1 MVGRSVAAVV
11 ALVASALSAYAA
23 APGTVK
29 VTPGSNSAPRFAELP
44 AGLTC
49 VSPLAKALQ
58 QLDTSQPP
66 SSHAAVGSTTLHDPR
81 NTLIGD
87 EILVC
92 ELPWNSAAAARAGGD
107 SMHRVYAVLGTVL
120 VPDAQAPP
128 QTQEL
133 ESSTMLERV
142 VPQMPAQ
149 LADTTGD
156 PLLSFAE
163 WKEQHLEHE
172 RQERARSKQRDKQR
186 HHTRND
192 KHTDAGAGATQ
203 DAHLLAQVAEELGAA
218 SDAAR
223 SAAAAPPPF
232 VEQASRGA
240 ARRST
245 ETPVVSDA
253 GAAPHTAAATA
264 SGSGSAATTGAP
276 ARTDASTATPDA
288 SASPAPPPP
297 PPPAPPVVTAVENAP
312 EALARLKHRWNYA
325 SLDCAA
331 VLHQANPSAKFPTAI
346 LSEKKDRY
354 MLSPCPVSNRERQF
368 VVVELCQQ
376 VRIDTLVLANLE
388 FFSSMFKLFSV
399 RLSND
404 LHAPEHEWRI
414 LGHFHARN
422 VRGPQVFVLNS
433 VPQTYYRFLR
443 IDFLE
448 HYGSEYYC
456 PVSLLRVYGR
466 NEREDADEADDV
478 EEDEPD
484 TVADEPEEDWEPP
497 NACDIHVATIR
508 GRVQMC
514 PAHAASIWPCVCV
527 PRVPLVL
534 PAHPARPDAPR
545 LEPSAAAPHSPP
557 VASSAAHAARA
568 PNTTHPAHAP
578 PANATARTEPKPGE
592 KGTAGGESIFRTI
605 TKRLAALETNTS
617 LSMQYLQLSS
627 EVLRDRLASL
637 EQTRH
642 THMAEFAA
650 ALNASYT
657 QQLHTH
663 LAELRVALQARD
675 DAYGALATRVEH
687 LATELVYERRRG
699 FAQLLLLLVLLAL
712 LVVTRASRPVLTLAQ
727 RPNDPRGTTDGG
739 STPRPRYASPLA
751 RVLSPLRR
759 TASPLEDE
767 SAVVTAL
774 EHAAHDMAHAQP
786 RTPLA
791 RVQDAALPP
800 RPVASVKYPHTR
812 GAVTPS
818 PGRLAWRTRPRL
830 RAHPTPDARRPTASA
845 SAPPSGSEW
854 SDGEESVHN

>member
-11 ALVASALSAYAA
+11 ALVAGALSAYAA
-23 APGTVK
+23 TPGAVK
-29 VTPGSNSAPRFAELP
+29 VTPGASSAPRFAELP

-66 SSHAAVGSTTLHDPR
+66 RSQATVGSTALHDPR
-81 NTLIGD
+81 NSLIGD
-87 EILVC
+87 DILVC

-142 VPQMPAQ
+142 PPKMPAQ
-149 LADTTGD
+149 IADTTRD

-163 WKEQHLEHE
+163 WKEQHLENE
-172 RQERARSKQRDKQR
+172 RQERARSKQREKQR
-186 HHTRND
+186 QHARND
-192 KHTDAGAGATQ
+192 KHTDTGTGTTQ

-232 VEQASRGA
+232 VEQASRGTV
-240 ARRST
+240 RHST
-245 ETPVVSDA
+245 EPSAVPEA
-253 GAAPHTAAATA
+253 GKAAHASAATSA
-264 SGSGSAATTGAP
+264 SGSAAASGAP
-276 ARTDASTATPDA
+276 THTDASTATPVA
-288 SASPAPPPP
+288 SAPPAP

-404 LHAPEHEWRI
+404 LHAPEHEWRT

-433 VPQTYYRFLR
+433 VPQSYYRFLR

-478 EEDEPD
+478 EDDEPD

-527 PRVPLVL
+527 PRVPLV
-534 PAHPARPDAPR
+534 PPVHPARPDAPR
-545 LEPSAAAPHSPP
+545 LEPSAAAPHPPP
-557 VASSAAHAARA
+557 VASSAAHAARVS
-568 PNTTHPAHAP
+568 NTTHAANAP
-578 PANATARTEPKPGE
+578 PANVTARADPKPGE

-642 THMAEFAA
+642 THMTEFAA

-675 DAYGALATRVEH
+675 DAYGALATRVDH

-699 FAQLLLLLVLLAL
+699 FAQLLLLLILLAL
-712 LVVTRASRPVLTLAQ
+712 LVVTRASRPVLNLAQ
-727 RPNDPRGTTDGG
+727 RPGDPRTTTEGVP
-739 STPRPRYASPLA
+739 TPRPRYASPLA

-759 TASPLEDE
+759 TTSPLEDE

-774 EHAAHDMAHAQP
+774 EHAAHDMAHTEP

-812 GAVTPS
+812 GAMTPS

-830 RAHPTPDARRPTASA
+830 RAHPTPEARRPAASA

>member
-11 ALVASALSAYAA
+11 ALVAGALGAYAA
-23 APGTVK
+23 SPGAVK
-29 VTPGSNSAPRFAELP
+29 VKPGANPAPRFAELP

-58 QLDTSQPP
+58 QLDSTQPP
-66 SSHAAVGSTTLHDPR
+66 TSTSMGSTALHDPR

-107 SMHRVYAVLGTVL
+107 SKHRVYAVLGTVL

-133 ESSTMLERV
+133 ESSTMIEGT
-142 VPQMPAQ
+142 VPQTPAQ
-149 LADTTGD
+149 LTDTARD

-163 WKEQHLEHE
+163 WKEQHLENE

-186 HHTRND
+186 QHARND
-192 KHTDAGAGATQ
+192 KQTSEAGASTTQ
-203 DAHLLAQVAEELGAA
+203 DANLLAQVAEELGAA

-223 SAAAAPPPF
+223 SVAAAPPPF

-240 ARRST
+240 ARRGS
-245 ETPVVSDA
+245 EASAASDVA
-253 GAAPHTAAATA
+253 TAPHA
-264 SGSGSAATTGAP
+264 SASPPPASGSAAASGAP
-276 ARTDASTATPDA
+276 TRTDSTSAASPDA
-288 SASPAPPPP
+288 SPPPVP
-297 PPPAPPVVTAVENAP
+297 PPPAPPVVTAVENAS

-404 LHAPEHEWRI
+404 LHAPEHEWRTF
-414 LGHFHARN
+414 GHFHARN
-422 VRGPQVFVLNS
+422 VRGPQVFVLSS
-433 VPQTYYRFLR
+433 VPQSYYRFLR

-478 EEDEPD
+478 EDDEPD
-484 TVADEPEEDWEPP
+484 AADADEPEEDWETP

-545 LEPSAAAPHSPP
+545 AEPSAAAPHPPP

-568 PNTTHPAHAP
+568 PNTTVSSAP
-578 PANATARTEPKPGE
+578 PANATARAEPKPTE

-663 LAELRVALQARD
+663 LAELRNALQARD

-712 LVVTRASRPVLTLAQ
+712 LVVTRASRPVLALARQ
-727 RPNDPRGTTDGG
+727 PSDPRGTGEG
-739 STPRPRYASPLA
+739 APTPRPRYASPLA

-759 TASPLEDE
+759 TASPLQDE

-774 EHAAHDMAHAQP
+774 EHAAHDMAHTPP

-791 RVQDAALPP
+791 RVQESALPP

-818 PGRLAWRTRPRL
+818 PARRAWRTRPRL

-845 SAPPSGSEW
+845 SAPPNASEW